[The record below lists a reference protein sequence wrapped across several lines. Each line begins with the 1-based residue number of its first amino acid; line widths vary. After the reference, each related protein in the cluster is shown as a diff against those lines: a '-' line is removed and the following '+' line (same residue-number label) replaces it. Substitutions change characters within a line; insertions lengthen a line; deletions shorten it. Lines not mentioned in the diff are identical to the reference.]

1 MTQVLPPA
9 LVDAIRS
16 RLGVRARP
24 GESLARHTS
33 FRIGGPADLLVV
45 PDTVDE
51 LAHVLRTAA
60 ADGVRVALLGGGS
73 NMLIGDGGTPSARA
87 PPFTSGE
94 SPAPPCR
101 AGSRGSSTPR
111 VFPVRSAERSS

>member
-1 MTQVLPPA
+1 TQVLPPA

-45 PDTVDE
+45 PDTLDE

-73 NMLIGDGGTPSARA
+73 NMLIGDGGVRGIIVKLGRGFARIEWTGGA
-87 PPFTSGE
+87 L
-94 SPAPPCR
+94 R
-101 AGSRGSSTPR
+101 AGAGVSLGRLAR
-111 VFPVRSAERSS
+111 

>member
-60 ADGVRVALLGGGS
+60 AAGIRVALLGGGS
-73 NMLIGDGGTPSARA
+73 NMLIGDGGMRGIIVKLGRGFARIQWLGDDGLARA
-87 PPFTSGE
+87 G
-94 SPAPPCR
+94 AAVHLGR
-101 AGSRGSSTPR
+101 LAR
-111 VFPVRSAERSS
+111 